1 MIYFL
6 LVITLLIAII
16 ILGIVNGR
24 LIKERNE
31 YKQGYDWTT
40 RKFSEY
46 VENTLEYI
54 ETLSPKDTE

>member
-1 MIYFL
+1 MIYLL
-6 LVITLLIAII
+6 LVSVIVIQGITTLK
-16 ILGIVNGR
+16 

-31 YKQGYDWTT
+31 YRKGYEWTT

>member
-1 MIYFL
+1 MIYLL
-6 LVITLLIAII
+6 LVSVIVIQGITTLK
-16 ILGIVNGR
+16 

-31 YKQGYDWTT
+31 YRKGYEWTT

-54 ETLSPKDTE
+54 ETLKEK

>member
-1 MIYFL
+1 M
-6 LVITLLIAII
+6 
-16 ILGIVNGR
+16 ILGIVNGK